1 MDRRTFLG
9 TLAASFLT
17 TPRSTLAQQPSKV
30 YRIGHLG
37 SGPLLI
43 PPLRKELEESLRQ
56 LGYLPGQHIVLE
68 YRSAGGDPERLRQL
82 AAELVQLRVDVL
94 IAETNLAVAAAMQ
107 ATTATP
113 IVMAAAT
120 GVVHAGFV
128 QGLAR
133 PGGNVTGLTVDPS
146 PETILGKQVAV
157 LKECVPNLA
166 RVAVLWNPAAPG
178 YRAYFQMLEGMAQ
191 QLRVELQSFEAQ
203 SVTAFEPAFQ
213 TARQRRADGLMV
225 FVDTLTF
232 THRRDIGELAIK
244 YRLPSVAYLKEFAEA
259 GGLVTY
265 GVSLADLYRRTAYYV
280 DKIVKGAKPGDLP
293 VEQPT
298 KFELVINLK
307 TAKALG
313 LTIPPSLLQRA
324 DQVIE

>member
-17 TPRSTLAQQPSKV
+17 TPLATLAQQPSKV
-30 YRIGHLG
+30 YRLGHLG
-37 SGPLLI
+37 SGPSLI

-82 AAELVQLRVDVL
+82 AAELVQLPVDVL
-94 IAETNLAVAAAMQ
+94 IA

-128 QGLAR
+128 HSLAR

-178 YRAYFQMLEGMAQ
+178 YRAYFQMLEGLAR
-191 QLRVELQSFEAQ
+191 QLRVELQSFDAQ
-203 SVTAFEPAFQ
+203 SVTALSRRS
-213 TARQRRADGLMV
+213 RQLD
-225 FVDTLTF
+225 
-232 THRRDIGELAIK
+232 
-244 YRLPSVAYLKEFAEA
+244 S
-259 GGLVTY
+259 
-265 GVSLADLYRRTAYYV
+265 
-280 DKIVKGAKPGDLP
+280 GA
-293 VEQPT
+293 PT
-298 KFELVINLK
+298 
-307 TAKALG
+307 
-313 LTIPPSLLQRA
+313 
-324 DQVIE
+324 D